1 LTTTWSLVHSS
12 NTSATTAPL
21 AYAESS
27 SADSVDDSPPT
38 LPIDLSKPWKRDPH
52 YNQNKAYCKIQSAMP
67 PFLIGGWLIVRDGL
81 IMAEGYNTGVSKQD
95 KFEAWSV
102 TKSFSTM
109 IIGKMVELGQVST
122 TETLGDIFNQDND
135 WVGVNR
141 AEEKKKVVLQDILTM
156 TR

>member
-1 LTTTWSLVHSS
+1 
-12 NTSATTAPL
+12 
-21 AYAESS
+21 
-27 SADSVDDSPPT
+27 
-38 LPIDLSKPWKRDPH
+38 
-52 YNQNKAYCKIQSAMP
+52 
-67 PFLIGGWLIVRDGL
+67 
-81 IMAEGYNTGVSKQD
+81 MAEGYNTGVSKQD